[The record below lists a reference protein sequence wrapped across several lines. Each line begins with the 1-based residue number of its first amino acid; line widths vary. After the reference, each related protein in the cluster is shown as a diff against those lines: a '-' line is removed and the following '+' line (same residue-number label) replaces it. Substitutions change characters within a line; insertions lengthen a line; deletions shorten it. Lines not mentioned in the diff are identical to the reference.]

1 MIKVFQSE
9 FLKLKK
15 SSIWL
20 LIFVSPLLST
30 LVGIGEAFVGDSNEE
45 EWLITLSIMS
55 YIHAL
60 LFLPLL
66 TGVFSA
72 FVCRYEH
79 VGGGWKQLLAL
90 PVSRGN
96 IYSVKFLLVIMLLA
110 LTQLL
115 FTVGVLSVGFIKGY
129 NEAIPVGEI
138 LKSVMGGWIAC
149 MPLAALQMFVSVAW
163 SSFAAPLAI
172 NVIFTL
178 PNILVVNSAKYGPY
192 SPWAQPF
199 LAMMPRFDESFGALN
214 VPPETLFIVIFGSFA
229 LFFLSGFTYF
239 QRKEI

>member
-1 MIKVFQSE
+1 MGKVLRSE
-9 FLKLKK
+9 FLKLRK
-15 SSIWL
+15 SAIWL
-20 LIFVSPLLST
+20 LIFVSPVLSF
-30 LVGIGEAFVGDSNEE
+30 LVGIGESVEDTPHKWELAITYMAF
-45 EWLITLSIMS
+45 
-55 YIHAL
+55 IHAL

-79 VGGGWKQLLAL
+79 IGGGWKQLLAM

-96 IYSVKFLLVIMLLA
+96 VYIAKFLLVLGLIAITQMLFASGLILA
-110 LTQLL
+110 GQLK
-115 FTVGVLSVGFIKGY
+115 GFE
-129 NEAIPVGEI
+129 EAIPWKMIVVS
-138 LKSVMGGWIAC
+138 LLGGWVAC
-149 MPLAALQMFVSVAW
+149 LPLAALQIYVSVAW

-178 PNILVVNSAKYGPY
+178 PNMLVVNSEKFGPFY
-192 SPWAQPF
+192 PWAQPF
-199 LAMMPRFDESFGALN
+199 LAMVPTGQDGFGAMN
-214 VPPETLFIVIFGSFA
+214 VTMETLLLVIFGSFI